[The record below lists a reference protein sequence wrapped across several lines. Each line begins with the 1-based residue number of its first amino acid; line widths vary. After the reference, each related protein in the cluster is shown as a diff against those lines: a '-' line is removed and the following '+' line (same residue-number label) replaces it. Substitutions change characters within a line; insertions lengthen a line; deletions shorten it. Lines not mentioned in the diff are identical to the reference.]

1 MDLIDKKLLYELN
14 WNTRQTDTKLAKKL
28 RISKQVVNYRIK
40 QLENHQ
46 IIKSYHAIIDWRK
59 LGYNAIRVYLKWQNI
74 TLEKE
79 KEVYEVIKKDPLFM
93 WSIRFEGDIDI
104 AFYVWVK
111 EIHEF
116 AEKWYAFITKYKK
129 YILKYEIY
137 ESVDMIHY
145 PLKFLVDKYKTE
157 EIIIGQE
164 KKEEYDT
171 TDYEILKSIT
181 KNGKIPITE
190 IAKEIKLTPKAAL
203 YRLRNLE
210 KKGIIL
216 GYYALIDET
225 KLGYV
230 FYKIDFYLND
240 LSQVKEMNA
249 YAKQH
254 KNVVY
259 RMRTIGGPDFEIEVI
274 VKDVIEMKK
283 IINEIRERFPNSIS
297 YYRFHRF
304 EYSIKQIYLPG
315 EKLHN

>member
-116 AEKWYAFITKYKK
+116 AEK
-129 YILKYEIY
+129 
-137 ESVDMIHY
+137 
-145 PLKFLVDKYKTE
+145 
-157 EIIIGQE
+157 
-164 KKEEYDT
+164 
-171 TDYEILKSIT
+171 
-181 KNGKIPITE
+181 
-190 IAKEIKLTPKAAL
+190 
-203 YRLRNLE
+203 
-210 KKGIIL
+210 
-216 GYYALIDET
+216 
-225 KLGYV
+225 
-230 FYKIDFYLND
+230 
-240 LSQVKEMNA
+240 
-249 YAKQH
+249 
-254 KNVVY
+254 
-259 RMRTIGGPDFEIEVI
+259 
-274 VKDVIEMKK
+274 
-283 IINEIRERFPNSIS
+283 
-297 YYRFHRF
+297 
-304 EYSIKQIYLPG
+304 
-315 EKLHN
+315 